1 MIVVLKLNNFQKR
14 ILDFYNDIN
23 IKDITPSMHQS
34 FINHLIEKGYSKSTL
49 SKTHNLL
56 KRSLERAKYDRLI
69 YFNPCE
75 GITLNHKDL
84 KLRIKQNTYLKI
96 KLSLFS
102 NG

>member
-1 MIVVLKLNNFQKR
+1 
-14 ILDFYNDIN
+14 
-23 IKDITPSMHQS
+23 MHQS

-56 KRSLERAKYDRLI
+56 AALRRAKYDRLI

-84 KLRIKQNTYLKI
+84 KIKDKSKI
-96 KLSLFS
+96 LT
-102 NG
+102 

>member
-1 MIVVLKLNNFQKR
+1 
-14 ILDFYNDIN
+14 
-23 IKDITPSMHQS
+23 MHQS

-84 KLRIKQNTYLKI
+84 KLRIKAKYLPKDKVKPFLAMVKKEMYI
-96 KLSLFS
+96 NIFI
-102 NG
+102 